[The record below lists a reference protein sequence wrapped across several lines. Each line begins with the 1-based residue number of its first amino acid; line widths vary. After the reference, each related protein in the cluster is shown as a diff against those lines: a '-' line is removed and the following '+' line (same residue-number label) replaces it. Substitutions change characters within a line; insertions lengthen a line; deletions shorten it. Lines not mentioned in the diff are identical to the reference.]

1 MKLKRLLTAALSAVM
16 ALSVCAL
23 PAMAEESGTP
33 ATTTPQKT
41 ASVIDTGRTG
51 SITIYKYNTTTATA
65 QGETGTGETQT
76 PPAGATALRGAEF
89 TIYQVED
96 ANWLA
101 KYYGGEKLAE
111 GEKTPKVDDYF
122 KKGADGHVIS
132 YEAANLVD
140 GIAANAKPSEVT
152 NEKGYAKFDNLDLG
166 LYLVIETKVPQS
178 VVTAVTPFLVS
189 VPMTRVQTGNTATGG
204 QLKEWLYDVTVYPKN
219 STVKG
224 TICLEKKG
232 VIGNDKANETALPGV
247 KFKLERLNDGVEL
260 TKAVDADWTLI
271 KPAKKG
277 SEEQKEYFVTGSE
290 GKIEVADLTPGTYR
304 FTELGY
310 ETKQDNKY
318 IVNGGDRYVFVVGKD
333 GHTVSKPADAAY
345 TSNGDYEVNNATTG
359 TVKVY
364 NYAPDVDKQVQ
375 KHGDASAWQD
385 AADYNVGDKIP
396 YKITVTV
403 PENIA
408 RLKTFVV
415 KDTPTNLDDDI
426 STIQVQYVDGANTT
440 TLKQDASG
448 TPGAIK
454 EIREIAG
461 SNRDDK
467 GFEIEFNPDKMANY
481 AGKEIVITYSA
492 TLKDAAV
499 STTAGNTNKVSLVY
513 SNKVKTD
520 VAPETKDDKKQVQDE
535 TVVYTF
541 KIKINKTNEGG
552 TGLNGVEFDLY
563 KEVPAG
569 TTNAITGNPAKELG
583 LDITK
588 SWLKVNTQPLTTKTV
603 GSENGILEVNG
614 LANGTYKIV
623 ETKTLKDY
631 NLLKEPVDVTLNI
644 AYKTTWT
651 KTDTYNN
658 GVWVKSDVTKAQEDF
673 TTGRTPTTGETMNGG
688 TQSGVGN
695 TGMITKTIIN
705 RKGFNLP
712 VTGGFGTLLFSG
724 IGVLLVLAGVSVLF
738 SLKKKNNRA

>member
-23 PAMAEESGTP
+23 PAMAEGAGTT
-33 ATTTPQKT
+33 TTTPQKT

-51 SITIYKYNTTTATA
+51 SITIYKYNKTNTTA

-101 KYYGGEKLAE
+101 KYYGGEVLTTG
-111 GEKTPKVDDYF
+111 GETPEVDDYF
-122 KKGADGHVIS
+122 QKDANGQVIS
-132 YEAANLVD
+132 YEAANLIG
-140 GIAANAKPSEVT
+140 GIAAKAKPSEVT
-152 NEKGYAKFDNLDLG
+152 DENGYAKFDNLALG

-189 VPMTRVQTGNTATGG
+189 VPMTRVQTGDAATEG

-224 TICLEKKG
+224 TIYLEKKG

-318 IVNGGDRYVFVVGKD
+318 ILNGGDRYVFVVGKD
-333 GHTVSKPADAAY
+333 GHTVSKPADDIY
-345 TSNGDYEVNNATTG
+345 TNNGDYKVSNTTIG
-359 TVKVY
+359 TVTVY

-415 KDTPTNLDDDI
+415 KDTPTNLDDDKE
-426 STIQVQYVDGANTT
+426 TIQVQCVNSTGTA
-440 TLKQDASG
+440 TLNQG
-448 TPGAIK
+448 TSENPGEIK

-461 SNRDDK
+461 SNSEK
-467 GFEIEFNPDKMANY
+467 GFEIEFNPAKMATY
-481 AGKEIVITYSA
+481 AGKKIVITYSA
-492 TLKDAAV
+492 TLKDTAV

-520 VAPETKDDKKQVQDE
+520 NDPETEGDKKQVQDE

-541 KIKINKTNEGG
+541 KIKINKTNESGE
-552 TGLNGVEFDLY
+552 GLNGVEFDLY

-569 TTNAITGNPAKELG
+569 TTNAITDNKAKALG
-583 LDITK
+583 LDSSK

-738 SLKKKNNRA
+738 SLKKKNKRA

>member
-23 PAMAEESGTP
+23 PAMADESGTP

-260 TKAVDADWTLI
+260 TAAVDTDWTLI

-277 SEEQKEYFVTGSE
+277 TEEQKEYFVTGSE

-333 GHTVSKPADAAY
+333 GHTVSKPADDIY
-345 TSNGDYEVNNATTG
+345 TNNGDYKVSNTTIG
-359 TVKVY
+359 TVTVY

-375 KHGDASAWQD
+375 KHGDANTWQD
-385 AADYNVGDKIP
+385 AADYNVGDKVP

-448 TPGAIK
+448 TPGEIK
-454 EIREIAG
+454 AIREIVG
-461 SNRDDK
+461 SNSDK

>member
-23 PAMAEESGTP
+23 PAMADDSGTP

-41 ASVIDTGRTG
+41 ASVIDTSKKG

-89 TIYQVED
+89 TIYQVKD
-96 ANWLA
+96 ATWLA
-101 KYYGGEKLAE
+101 KYYGGEELAT
-111 GEKTPKVDDYF
+111 GEKTPEVDDYF
-122 KKGADGHVIS
+122 NKDTNGQVIS
-132 YEAANLVD
+132 YEAANLVG
-140 GIAANAKPSEVT
+140 GIAAKAKPSEVT
-152 NEKGYAKFDNLDLG
+152 DEKGYAKFDNLDLG

-189 VPMTRVQTGNTATGG
+189 VPMTRVQTGNTATEG

-224 TICLEKKG
+224 KIYLEKKG
-232 VIGNDKANETALPGV
+232 VIGNDKAHETALPGV

-260 TKAVDADWTLI
+260 TAAVDTDWTLI

-310 ETKQDNKY
+310 ETNQDNKY

-333 GHTVSKPADAAY
+333 GKTVSKPTDVAY

-359 TVKVY
+359 TVTVY

-403 PENIA
+403 PKNID

-415 KDTPTNLDDDI
+415 KDTPTNLDDDK
-426 STIQVQYVDGANTT
+426 SSIQVQYVDATGTT
-440 TLKQDASG
+440 TLNQGTSG
-448 TPGAIK
+448 NSGEIK
-454 EIREIAG
+454 EVKEIAG
-461 SNRDDK
+461 SNGDK
-467 GFEIEFNPDKMANY
+467 GFEIEFNPAKMAPY
-481 AGKEIVITYSA
+481 AGKKIVITYSA
-492 TLKDAAV
+492 TLKDTAV
-499 STTAGNTNKVSLVY
+499 STTAGNTNKVSLIY
-513 SNKVKTD
+513 SNKVKTND
-520 VAPETKDDKKQVQDE
+520 VPDTEGDKKQVQDE

-541 KIKINKTNEGG
+541 KIKINKTNEDG

-563 KEVPAG
+563 KEVTAG
-569 TTNAITGNPAKELG
+569 TANAITGNQAKALG
-583 LDITK
+583 LDINK
-588 SWLKVNTQPLTTKTV
+588 SWLKVNEQPLTTKTV

-631 NLLKEPVDVTLNI
+631 NLLKEPVDVSLSI

-651 KTDTYNN
+651 KTDTYSY
-658 GVWVKSDVTKAQEDF
+658 GVCVKTEVKKAQEDF
-673 TTGRTPTTGETMNGG
+673 TTGRESTNGG

-712 VTGGFGTLLFSG
+712 TTGGFGTLLFSG

>member
-41 ASVIDTGRTG
+41 ASVIDTSRTG
-51 SITIYKYNTTTATA
+51 SITIYKYNKTNTTA
-65 QGETGTGETQT
+65 QGKTGTGETQT
-76 PPAGATALRGAEF
+76 PPVGATALRGAEF

-96 ANWLA
+96 ATWLE
-101 KYYGGEKLAE
+101 KYYGGKELATE
-111 GEKTPKVDDYF
+111 EKTPEVDDYF
-122 KKGADGHVIS
+122 QKDAGGQVTS

-140 GIAANAKPSEVT
+140 GIAAKQTKVT
-152 NEKGYAKFDNLDLG
+152 NENGYAKFDNLDLG

-224 TICLEKKG
+224 TIYLEKKG
-232 VIGNDKANETALPGV
+232 VIGNDKARATALPGV

-260 TKAVDADWTLI
+260 TTAAATDWTLI
-271 KPAKKG
+271 KPAKK
-277 SEEQKEYFVTGSE
+277 STEEQKEYFVTGSE

-310 ETKQDNKY
+310 ETNQDNKY
-318 IVNGGDRYVFVVGKD
+318 IVNGDDRYVFVVDKD
-333 GHTVSKPADAAY
+333 GHTVSKPTDGIY
-345 TSNGDYEVNNATTG
+345 TSNEDYEVNNATTG

-375 KHGDASAWQD
+375 KHGDANTWQD

-415 KDTPTNLDDDI
+415 KDTPTNLDDDK

-440 TLKQDASG
+440 TLTQGASG
-448 TPGAIK
+448 NQGAIK

-461 SNRDDK
+461 SNGDK
-467 GFEIEFNPDKMANY
+467 GFEIEFNPAQMATY
-481 AGKEIVITYSA
+481 AGGKIVITYSA
-492 TLKDAAV
+492 TLKGTAV
-499 STTAGNTNKVSLVY
+499 STTAGNTNKVSLIY
-513 SNKVKTD
+513 SNKVKTNVD
-520 VAPETKDDKKQVQDE
+520 PEAENDKKQVQDE

-541 KIKINKTNEGG
+541 KIKINKTNENG
-552 TGLNGVEFDLY
+552 TGLDGVEFDLY
-563 KEVPAG
+563 KEVPMG
-569 TTNAITGNPAKELG
+569 TTNAITGDQAKALG
-583 LDITK
+583 LGSSK

-631 NLLKEPVDVTLNI
+631 NLLKEPVDVTLSI

-651 KTDTYNN
+651 KTDTYSK
-658 GVWVKSDVTKAQEDF
+658 GVCVKTEVKKAQEDF
-673 TTGRTPTTGETMNGG
+673 TTGRESTNGG
-688 TQSGVGN
+688 TQSGENGV
-695 TGMITKTIIN
+695 GMISKTIIN

-712 VTGGFGTLLFSG
+712 TTGGFGTLLFSG
-724 IGVLLVLAGVSVLF
+724 IGVLLVLAGVCVLF